1 MTAVAL
7 RLRKHGPLLTTKA
20 CARPQ
25 CGRVFRPWRKDQAC
39 CSRSCARKN
48 SPVFLAHL
56 RSVAKRGGEVG
67 GRMRRERA
75 AIKWREEVKG
85 LTPGQIAAKFYRRGY
100 SNGSAKRARAAYN
113 TGFDDGY
120 QQARR
125 DRVMGCVLE

>member
-1 MTAVAL
+1 MTAIAPRV
-7 RLRKHGPLLTTKA
+7 RKHGPLLAFKE

-25 CGRVFRPWRKDQAC
+25 CGKTFRPWRKDQAC

-56 RSVAKRGGEVG
+56 RAVAKRGGEVG
-67 GRMRRERA
+67 GRIRRERA
-75 AIKWREEVKG
+75 AVKWREEVKG

-113 TGFDDGY
+113 AGFDAGFREA
-120 QQARR
+120 QQQ
-125 DRVMGCVLE
+125 RVLGCVLE